1 MKDTVRK
8 GIIVICGILLN
19 VVGRIIAIW
28 LGLPIWF
35 DMMGTILA
43 AYYVGL
49 WGGLIAGVSN
59 NLILSFYD
67 RTALVY
73 MLISMVAACLN
84 SSESYIL

>member
-35 DMMGTILA
+35 DMMGTILG
-43 AYYVGL
+43 AYY
-49 WGGLIAGVSN
+49 GG
-59 NLILSFYD
+59 
-67 RTALVY
+67 
-73 MLISMVAACLN
+73 
-84 SSESYIL
+84 